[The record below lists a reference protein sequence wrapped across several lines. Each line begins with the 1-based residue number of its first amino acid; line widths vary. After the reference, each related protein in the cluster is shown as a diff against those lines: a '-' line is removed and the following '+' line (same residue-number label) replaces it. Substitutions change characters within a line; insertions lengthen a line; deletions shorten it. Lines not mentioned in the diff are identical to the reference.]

1 MLTRGVAMTDTNTT
15 PNWHPVVLP
24 QLEVNS
30 ERALLVA
37 WLVASGEAVKKG
49 TLLGHWETAKSVHEM
64 TAPRAGYFFPRVAE
78 GDEPDFLS
86 VVAMIGDTNQEPPPS
101 PPHRAAASTISAT
114 RFTKKAA
121 GLAQQH
127 GLTEAAFQKSG
138 IITER
143 DVTALLNQ
151 HSVPQI
157 PKTSSLDNLRLPSGL
172 TRILVI
178 TGGVG
183 AMHLIAIL
191 RHQARVNV
199 LGCLDDAAEL
209 QGHQLFGVPVLGPL
223 TQLETRWRNGEF
235 DQAIIGATA
244 DVALRRRLFQ
254 QCKALEIPMANAIDP
269 SAVIDAGVVLGE
281 GNIIGAQVHIGMAT
295 RLGDNNF
302 IAAKGNI
309 DHHNHWGSHILTGPG
324 VMSSSFVK
332 VGDGARFG
340 TGIYIEPLVTIG
352 AGAVISSGALLLGP
366 VPADHLVKVRVT
378 TETVPLKKNS

>member
-1 MLTRGVAMTDTNTT
+1 MTDTNTT
-15 PNWHPVVLP
+15 PTWHPVVLP

-37 WLVASGEAVKKG
+37 WLVEPGEAVKKG
-49 TLLGHWETAKSVHEM
+49 TPLAHWETAKSVHEM
-64 TAPRAGYFFPRVAE
+64 TASRAGYFYPNTAE

-86 VVAMIGDTNQEPPPS
+86 VVAFIGDTQQQPPPAEA
-101 PPHRAAASTISAT
+101 PAQAAVADPSAG

-121 GLAQQH
+121 ALAQRH
-127 GLTEAAFQKSG
+127 GLNQAQFQKSG

-143 DVTALLNQ
+143 DVSALLQ
-151 HSVPQI
+151 QGAVPQL
-157 PKTSSLDNLRLPSGL
+157 PKTSSLDNLRLPNGL

-191 RHQARVNV
+191 RHQARVTV
-199 LGCLDDAAEL
+199 VGCLDDAPEL

-223 TQLETRWRNGEF
+223 AQLEPRLRNGEF

-244 DVALRRRLFQ
+244 DVGLRRRLFQ
-254 QCKALEIPMANAIDP
+254 QCKALGIPMANAIDP

-309 DHHNHWGSHILTGPG
+309 DHHNQWGSHILTGPG
-324 VMSSSFVK
+324 VVSSSFVR

-378 TETVPLKKNS
+378 TETVPLKTKTTDA